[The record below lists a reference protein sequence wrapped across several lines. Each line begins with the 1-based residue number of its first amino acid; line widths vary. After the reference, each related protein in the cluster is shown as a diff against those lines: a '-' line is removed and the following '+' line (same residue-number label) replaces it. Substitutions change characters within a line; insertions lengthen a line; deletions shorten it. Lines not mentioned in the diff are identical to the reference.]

1 MYIKGVHICDFIVYH
16 YFIPKHIMQAYNDIP
31 KLLTKDS
38 TQCAARESGN
48 EIHLK
53 TISIK
58 AVKLKK
64 KSSYNGN
71 INYLEKQNT

>member
-1 MYIKGVHICDFIVYH
+1 MIFPSYQQK
-16 YFIPKHIMQAYNDIP
+16 
-31 KLLTKDS
+31 T

-64 KSSYNGN
+64 
-71 INYLEKQNT
+71 IFLQWEH

>member
-1 MYIKGVHICDFIVYH
+1 ML
-16 YFIPKHIMQAYNDIP
+16 IMIFP
-31 KLLTKDS
+31 GLLTKDS

-71 INYLEKQNT
+71 INYLENKTLSKIPIDASKQSVTLLQLT

>member
-1 MYIKGVHICDFIVYH
+1 
-16 YFIPKHIMQAYNDIP
+16 MQAYNDIP